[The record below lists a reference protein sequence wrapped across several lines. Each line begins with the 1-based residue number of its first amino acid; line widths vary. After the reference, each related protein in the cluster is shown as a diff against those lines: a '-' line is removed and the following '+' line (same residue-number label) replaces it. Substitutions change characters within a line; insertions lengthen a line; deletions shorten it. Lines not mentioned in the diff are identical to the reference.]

1 MKTNLQAEA
10 VSSESEDIE
19 CFSETA
25 MTVEECVEKV
35 TNYLSTKSVVDK
47 NSVDDDDDKSIGKY
61 HITSWLKLSLQAREK
76 YSDLQRKYQDIEKMV
91 I

>member
-10 VSSESEDIE
+10 VSAELEDIE
-19 CFSETA
+19 GFSETA

-47 NSVDDDDDKSIGKY
+47 NSVVEDDKSIDKY

-76 YSDLQRKYQDIEKMV
+76 YSDLQRNYQDIEKTV

>member
-1 MKTNLQAEA
+1 LKTNLQAEA
-10 VSSESEDIE
+10 VSAESEDIE
-19 CFSETA
+19 GFSETA

-47 NSVDDDDDKSIGKY
+47 NSVVEDDKSIGKY

-76 YSDLQRKYQDIEKMV
+76 YSDLQRYQDIEKTV